1 MTSIKWQVLDIQ
13 KRAAEMGLNCIISYK
28 LDALKSVRRIE
39 SDDSAASQIPEDMNN
54 VETDL
59 SSGLKLSSTATTVE
73 DALLS
78 QKDCG

>member
-39 SDDSAASQIPEDMNN
+39 SDDVNN